1 MIVVTDTSV
10 VLNLCLIEQQ
20 DLLRQMYG
28 RVLAPTMVVVEF
40 QRLVQVDERFQGLN
54 FPDFIEKAAPQHL
67 LPSLTSSAR
76 LQAGEVAALSLAVE
90 RKADAVLMDER
101 AGRAAAAALGL
112 RTTGLLGTL
121 RDAKERSLIP
131 AVSPLLDRLEKEAEF
146 WISESLRSLILKA
159 VGELP

>member
-1 MIVVTDTSV
+1 MIVVKDTSV

-40 QRLVQVDERFQGLN
+40 QRLAQVDARFQGLN

-67 LPSLTSSAR
+67 LPSLTSSSR

-90 RKADAVLMDER
+90 RKADAVLMDEL

-112 RTTGLLGTL
+112 RTTGLLGIL

-131 AVSPLLDRLEKEAEF
+131 AVSPLLDRLETEAEF
-146 WISESLRSLILKA
+146 WISGSLRSLILKA